1 MGGLK
6 RLSVAVVVNYKRV
19 VAKDGKVT
27 IAPLSETEKNQ
38 ITDLVKEAMGYN
50 KDRGDTLNVVN
61 SPFAGV
67 EKDEIVQPPL
77 WERPEVIEMAIQ
89 AAKYLA
95 IGIILFMLYRKMLKP
110 MLNKLNPPPPAPL
123 SLEDE
128 TAAAEEKLHL
138 EEDGK
143 PMGIQNTYQQNLEA
157 AKELARKDP
166 KVVANI
172 VKSWVGN
179 D

>member
-1 MGGLK
+1 
-6 RLSVAVVVNYKRV
+6 
-19 VAKDGKVT
+19 
-27 IAPLSETEKNQ
+27 
-38 ITDLVKEAMGYN
+38 
-50 KDRGDTLNVVN
+50 
-61 SPFAGV
+61 
-67 EKDEIVQPPL
+67 
-77 WERPEVIEMAIQ
+77 
-89 AAKYLA
+89 
-95 IGIILFMLYRKMLKP
+95 LKP

>member
-1 MGGLK
+1 
-6 RLSVAVVVNYKRV
+6 
-19 VAKDGKVT
+19 
-27 IAPLSETEKNQ
+27 
-38 ITDLVKEAMGYN
+38 
-50 KDRGDTLNVVN
+50 
-61 SPFAGV
+61 
-67 EKDEIVQPPL
+67 
-77 WERPEVIEMAIQ
+77 
-89 AAKYLA
+89 
-95 IGIILFMLYRKMLKP
+95 LKP
-110 MLNKLNPPPPAPL
+110 MLNKLNPPPPEPL
-123 SLEDE
+123 ALENE
-128 TAAAEEKLHL
+128 SAEALEKMQL